1 MKNLPYTCFCCGY
14 VTSNKSNMVQHFYK
28 RKTPCPK
35 TVNNVE
41 LTEEIMQHILKN
53 RIYIPV
59 ATVLPAAPKKVV
71 NNITYNTINN
81 FVCSLDPVEKINKY
95 FDYNK
100 NKLVNFEDNVSKIY
114 VEKAHL
120 LGNDDNYEY
129 DPENTTKLTHNNFL
143 EIINEISSICDGK
156 FENLNI
162 IYDHKMNHIKLYDD
176 GSWTEYLLASGL
188 HKIILVIQEFYLDYY
203 EIYVIRK
210 YHNERGQ
217 NQAILRELIEK
228 YYRFLSC
235 FDVEPYCKGRSDGLL
250 LKDEEDNKRD
260 LSDKLYDIYNK
271 TSITRGELNNIRKEI
286 LDIIKRNTTRNIEE
300 INKRIMELINVNEEF
315 KSDVLKRLACT

>member
-59 ATVLPAAPKKVV
+59 AIVLPAAPKKVV

-81 FVCSLDPVEKINKY
+81 FVCSLDPVEKIKKY
-95 FDYNK
+95 FDYEDIDLIEFESSVSDIYHNRAH
-100 NKLVNFEDNVSKIY
+100 KLDSGKVYSEF
-114 VEKAHL
+114 
-120 LGNDDNYEY
+120 
-129 DPENTTKLTHNNFL
+129 KLTHCNFL

-156 FENLNI
+156 LENLNI
-162 IYDHKMNHIKLYDD
+162 IYDQKMNHIKLYDE
-176 GSWTEYLLASGL
+176 GKWKEYLLASGL
-188 HKIILVIQEFYLDYY
+188 YQIIVVIQDAYLDSY
-203 EIYVIRK
+203 EIYLIKK
-210 YHNERGQ
+210 YSSSKGQ
-217 NQAILRELIEK
+217 SQAVFLELIET
-228 YYRFLSC
+228 YYKFIGC
-235 FDVEPYCKGRSDGLL
+235 FDVEPVSKDKSDGFLL
-250 LKDEEDNKRD
+250 HGDNDNKFD
-260 LSDKLYDIYNK
+260 LSEKFWDIYNK
-271 TSITRGELNNIRKEI
+271 ISMTRGEVNKIRKEV
-286 LDIIKRNTTRNIEE
+286 LDIIKRNTNRNIEE
-300 INKRIMELINVNEEF
+300 INKRIMELIHVNEEF